1 MKLAIATPAPPGSMR
16 GNRRTALRYARL
28 LREQGH
34 TVRVVETW
42 TRGDHD
48 VLIALHASKGHA
60 SIRAFARAWP
70 GRPIVLVLT
79 GTDVYGSSAGDAR
92 ARDSLR
98 RATRVVTLQPEA
110 LRALAPDV
118 RARARSIL
126 QSAESAPRSR
136 RREHAEFRVVALAH
150 LRAVKDPLL
159 LADAVDALPAS
170 SRIVALHAGEA
181 LDEPSRQ
188 AARARSRSGSRWRW
202 IGVRRHERALE
213 LLRDADAFVQSSVVE
228 GGSLA
233 LAEAVVS
240 GLPVL
245 VTRIPAAVGMLG
257 ARHPGYFAVGDARA
271 LTRLLAR
278 IEGDGKFRAEL
289 RRASRDLAPKFSVAR
304 ERAAWRALLAE
315 LEANDEVRQ
324 RAAHRRR

>member
-1 MKLAIATPAPPGSMR
+1 MKIAIATPAPPGSMR

-28 LREQGH
+28 FRELGH
-34 TVRVVETW
+34 SVRVVEGW

-48 VLIALHASKGHA
+48 VLIALHASKSHG

-79 GTDVYGSSAGDAR
+79 GTDLYGPSARDAQ

-98 RATRVVTLQPEA
+98 RATRIVTLQPEA
-110 LRALAPDV
+110 LRSLDPDV

-136 RREHAEFRVVALAH
+136 RRKHAEFRVVALGH

-159 LADAVDALPAS
+159 LADAVDALSAS

-181 LDEPSRQ
+181 LDDASRG
-188 AARARSRSGSRWRW
+188 AARARSHPGSRWRW
-202 IGVRRHERALE
+202 IGIRRHERALE
-213 LLRDADAFVQSSVVE
+213 LLRDADVFVQSSVVE

-257 ARHPGYFAVGDARA
+257 ARHPGYFDVGDARA

-278 IEGDGKFRAEL
+278 VETDAKFRAQL
-289 RRASRDLAPKFSVAR
+289 QRASRDLAPKFSIVR
-304 ERAAWRALLAE
+304 ERAAWRVLLAE
-315 LEANDEVRQ
+315 IDVRGSSRE
-324 RAAHRRR
+324 RAAHRPR